1 MIAVE
6 TDTFP
11 GNGSGSQVSELDV
24 GTVGIARSIYSNPG
38 KVSLAATVK
47 VSGSDDSIADG

>member
-38 KVSLAATVK
+38 EVSLAATVK